1 MPRWLAQRP
10 DDLFG
15 ILIFHSTAP
24 TVLKATKQPGLT
36 MVSPG
41 CLCKIPLI
49 TRPSHDQAAI
59 PYSKHLF
66 RFSSESSA
74 KYKPYK
80 RPAIKHLIA
89 YCHWEVHSP
98 CLHPCAK
105 SFCILEQQCSCKAHN
120 WAHNAANANRD
131 RICDKLRSITRFN
144 NRESEF
150 LRDLSHK
157 KEFQNKSNRHHD
169 RQFIKCCKKG
179 FPCYA
184 ACVER
189 NIVNDHSIHHN
200 GGHNKREYD
209 IFQFVFRQNKIL
221 LMITDNTC
229 VVRYHPGG
237 LCVSN

>member
-1 MPRWLAQRP
+1 
-10 DDLFG
+10 
-15 ILIFHSTAP
+15 
-24 TVLKATKQPGLT
+24 
-36 MVSPG
+36 MVSPD
-41 CLCKIPLI
+41 CLCEDHFISLL
-49 TRPSHDQAAI
+49 SHSKLNI
-59 PYSKHLF
+59 SYSKYLF
-66 RFSSESSA
+66 YFSSENSA
-74 KYKPYK
+74 EYKPYK

-105 SFCILEQQCSCKAHN
+105 SFCILEQQCSYKAHN

-150 LRDLSHK
+150 WRDFSHK

-169 RQFIKCCKKG
+169 RQFIKCCKKSL
-179 FPCYA
+179 PRYA

-200 GGHNKREYD
+200 GGHNKREYN